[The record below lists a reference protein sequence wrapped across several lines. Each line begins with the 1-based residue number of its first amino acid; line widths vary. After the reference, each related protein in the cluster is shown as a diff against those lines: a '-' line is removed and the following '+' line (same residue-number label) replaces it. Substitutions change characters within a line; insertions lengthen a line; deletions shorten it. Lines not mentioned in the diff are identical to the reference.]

1 MSLAKFARLN
11 QVMERQTPNKNIERL
26 VYDWHGFSD
35 KEILMQLLTLDYPVS
50 NIAEK
55 KAMKWIAKALEVFDE
70 EIEQAKYIHDDLG
83 TAIYHFVEEQED
95 SKITLKQ
102 FYDLISADC
111 SKIDSSN
118 FLEIRRNFLDMSP
131 LEKKWFIRYWLR
143 NPRNG
148 VGLANINKFI
158 SVKYDKTIEQVES
171 GLELNSPARLIKFYE
186 RGEIP
191 DGKLKPH
198 SFIRPMLSKVIS
210 PEEWPLERTL
220 EYKYNGG
227 RYQIHK
233 DNGVSIFNRRG
244 KLVTSKFPEIVE
256 MVEGWEGSFII
267 DTEVYPS
274 KGGKPLPLQN
284 LSVRI
289 HSVNVEAAREECPV
303 EIVVFDCLMYGD
315 EILYRRTL
323 KERMPFIMRFPK
335 QVCRANSDSEA
346 FYNRAIA
353 EGYEGIM
360 VKDLNQSYEPGKRS
374 WIKYKPPK
382 IELDVVITGARYGEG
397 KRSHMFA
404 SYDIAVKDVFNFIP
418 VGSVGSGFSE
428 KEMLLLTQRLKP
440 IISKFEG
447 RTFNILPRIVI
458 EVQADK
464 VNKNASGGISLKSPR
479 YIRMRDDKPVSDIST
494 IEDIMEKIE

>member
-1 MSLAKFARLN
+1 MTLAKFARLN

-26 VYDWHGFSD
+26 VYDWHSFSD
-35 KEILMQLLTLDYPVS
+35 KEILIQLLTLDYPVS
-50 NIAEK
+50 NIAER
-55 KAMKWIAKALEVFDE
+55 KAMKWLAKTLEVFDE
-70 EIEQAKYIHDDLG
+70 EIKQAVYIHNDLG
-83 TAIYHFVEEQED
+83 TAMYHFGQEQED

-102 FYDLISADC
+102 FYDLISGDC

-148 VGLANINKFI
+148 FGLGNITKFI
-158 SVKYDKTIEQVES
+158 STKYDKTIEEVEV
-171 GLELNSPARLIKFYE
+171 GLELNTPAALVKYYE
-186 RGEIP
+186 RGETP
-191 DGKLKPH
+191 DGELRVH
-198 SFIRPMLSKVIS
+198 SFVRPMLAKIVP
-210 PEEWPLERTL
+210 PEEWPEERIL
-220 EYKYNGG
+220 EYKYDGA

-233 DNGVSIFNRRG
+233 QNGISIFNRRG
-244 KLVTSKFPEIVE
+244 KLVTGKFPEIVE
-256 MVEGWEGSFII
+256 MVEEWEGSFII
-267 DTEVYPS
+267 DTEIYPVR
-274 KGGKPLPLQN
+274 GGEPLAFQN

-289 HSVNVEAAREECPV
+289 HSANVEAAREECPV
-303 EIVVFDCLMYGD
+303 EIVVFDCLMYND
-315 EILYRRTL
+315 EVLYRRIL

-346 FYNRAIA
+346 FYNKAIA

-360 VKDLNQSYEPGKRS
+360 VKDLNQIYEPSKRN

-404 SYDIAVKDVFNFIP
+404 SYDIAVKDGFNFTP
-418 VGSVGSGFSE
+418 VGSVGGGFSE
-428 KEMLLLTQRLKP
+428 KGMLLLTQRLKP
-440 IISKFEG
+440 LISKFESG
-447 RTFNILPRIVI
+447 TFYILPRIVI

-464 VNKNASGGISLKSPR
+464 ISVNASGGFGLRFPR
-479 YIRMRDDKPVSDIST
+479 YVRMRDDKPVTEIST
-494 IEDIMEKIE
+494 IEDIMEMIK